1 MYILEE
7 EDCHYKLYKVYRF
20 LIEIKIKVK
29 KFSIMY
35 TETGCCVAR
44 LGTDKMHKKVIK
56 FSEIKKG
63 DIIF

>member
-35 TETGCCVAR
+35 ADGCCVAR
-44 LGTDKMHKKVIK
+44 IGTDKMHKKTIK